1 MQKSEDFGFVYSK
14 PVIIIKS
21 YYNYKLVA
29 TVSSS
34 WSDLRSDLR
43 SQISDCFNSLSKDGL
58 ASQDDILDELGNP
71 V

>member
-34 WSDLRSDLR
+34 WSDLRKHR
-43 SQISDCFNSLSKDGL
+43 FNSLSKDGL
-58 ASQDDILDELGNP
+58 ASQDYILGNLVTQSSGP
-71 V
+71 QK